1 MFFNT
6 GPLFWVSILLYFFLH
21 NYSTVVILIIQ
32 ALNFLLL
39 LQIHAFPRKYLY
51 SKKIEWHCVCTFEII
66 ILLSKQPHACK
77 THIFYW
83 SRKNTAENSRD
94 RRKSNRSMKSS
105 LQTLRCSS
113 QAIKWNQCHW
123 WLVTWVL
130 SETWQSH
137 WKASNSSHPE
147 RGRQSCAQCRQ
158 GYSIRVQEFWSGTSQ
173 DEPCTLDITVSS
185 AGDGAEKIAPE
196 DGGGSQDV
204 DR

>member
-1 MFFNT
+1 MT
-6 GPLFWVSILLYFFLH
+6 L
-21 NYSTVVILIIQ
+21 
-32 ALNFLLL
+32 
-39 LQIHAFPRKYLY
+39 
-51 SKKIEWHCVCTFEII
+51 CTFEII

-113 QAIKWNQCHW
+113 RAIKWNQCHW

-137 WKASNSSHPE
+137 WKASNSSHPKS
-147 RGRQSCAQCRQ
+147 GRRSCAPCRQ

-173 DEPCTLDITVSS
+173 DEPCTLDKTVSS
-185 AGDGAEKIAPE
+185 AGVSSPPKHWEVKAICLAGITHEVRPTKATPVVVSDGC
-196 DGGGSQDV
+196 SQTGV
-204 DR
+204 HWGTES